1 MQSGGEATGYGED
14 GLATGV
20 VGEDT
25 GTGKREGHRCN
36 PHDGEGQHEGQVE
49 PTVVPASYQ
58 VGRLAAFTGWG
69 GV

>member
-25 GTGKREGHRCN
+25 GTGKREGHNRYGDSRQGD
-36 PHDGEGQHEGQVE
+36 HQGQVK
-49 PTVVPASYQ
+49 TAAVRASYDL
-58 VGRLAAFTGWG
+58 GRLVALLRSP